1 MWSRFL
7 KDCSSTGVSQMNLQ
21 PEHRVKVLINEV
33 FSYRKAVVAVFVA
46 VNLIALGLGL
56 VWPKGYTSSTTIL
69 VDDKKII
76 QPLMQGAAVA
86 TEVADRAR
94 LTREVIF
101 GRKIM
106 NQILESVGW
115 MKDKLS
121 PEEQEKIIERIRKK
135 TNLTSV
141 GKDIIKIEYSDDEAE
156 RAFKTAKKFAEL
168 FIAESLGAKAAESQA
183 AFDFIDKQ
191 TEEYHDKL
199 VKAEEQLK
207 EFRSAN
213 LDARPG
219 TDADISS
226 RLNTLQTKIEQSSQD
241 LKEAEVKKFSLE
253 KQLSGEAE
261 VATTLSREGQF
272 RSRIAEL
279 QSRLET
285 LRLSYHDSYPDVIQ
299 VKHQIEDLNQ
309 AIVEERQR
317 RESAKAS
324 GKMVIDEGV
333 INNPMYQQLKQEL
346 SQTRVN
352 IEMLTARIGEA
363 KRQLQQ
369 ELERG
374 RRVHGGEATLAEL
387 TRDYQVN
394 RDIYQDLLRRREN
407 ARVSMNLDKEK
418 QGLTIKIQEPATLP
432 RQPSGLRFLHFV
444 VSGLMLGI
452 ALPLGLLYAKLRLD
466 PRIRMEAVITDKRKL
481 PLLAVV
487 PHLWSPAETQA
498 VRREVGWLSLAVSG
512 MLFLLAVSAV
522 LRAVKGIQP

>member
-1 MWSRFL
+1 MSLR
-7 KDCSSTGVSQMNLQ
+7 
-21 PEHRVKVLINEV
+21 PEQILKVLANEA
-33 FSYRKAVVAVFVA
+33 FLYRKVLVVAFLVI
-46 VNLIALGLGL
+46 NLITLGVGL
-56 VWPKGYTSSTTIL
+56 VWPSVFTSKTTIL
-69 VDDKKII
+69 LEDKKII

-86 TEVADRAR
+86 TEVADSSKMAR
-94 LTREVIF
+94 EIIF

-106 NQILESVGW
+106 SQILQLGGW
-115 MKDKLS
+115 MESNPTLA
-121 PEEQEKIIERIRKK
+121 EQEELIKKITKRTDI
-135 TNLTSV
+135 TSV
-141 GKDIIKIEYSDDEAE
+141 GKNIVKIEYRDDDPQ
-156 RAFKTAKKFAEL
+156 RAFTTTQKYAEL
-168 FIAESLGAKAAESQA
+168 FIAESLGTKVDESKAAFE
-183 AFDFIDKQ
+183 FIDKQ
-191 TEEYHDKL
+191 TQEYHEKL
-199 VKAEEQLK
+199 LKAEEQLK

-226 RLNTLQTKIEQSSQD
+226 RLNTLQTKIEQASQD
-241 LKEAEVKKFSLE
+241 LKEAEVKKLSLE

-261 VATTLSREGQF
+261 VATALSREGQF

-285 LRLSYHDSYPDVIQ
+285 LRLSYHDNYPDIIQ
-299 VKHQIEDLNQ
+299 LKHQLADLNQ

-324 GKMVIDEGV
+324 GKVVIDEGV

-352 IEMLTARIGEA
+352 VEMLSARINEA

-394 RDIYQDLLRRREN
+394 RDIYQDLLKRREN

-418 QGLTIKIQEPATLP
+418 QGLTIKIQEPAVLP
-432 RQPSGLRFLHFV
+432 LQPSGLRFLHFV
-444 VSGLMLGI
+444 IGGLVLGI
-452 ALPLGLLYAKLRLD
+452 LLPVGLLYAKLQVD
-466 PRIRMEAVITDKRKL
+466 PRVRLSALIMDRHKV
-481 PLLAVV
+481 PVLAVV
-487 PHLWSPAETQA
+487 PHFWSSSETLA
-498 VRREVGWLSLAVSG
+498 ARRELAWLSLVISGTVLIVAVTS
-512 MLFLLAVSAV
+512 V
-522 LRAVKGIQP
+522 LRLAKVI

>member
-1 MWSRFL
+1 MSLRPEQIL
-7 KDCSSTGVSQMNLQ
+7 KLLAN
-21 PEHRVKVLINEV
+21 EAFHYRKVLVIAFFSINL
-33 FSYRKAVVAVFVA
+33 AM
-46 VNLIALGLGL
+46 LGLGL
-56 VWPKGYTSSTTIL
+56 IWPKGFTSTTTIL
-69 VDDKKII
+69 VEDKKII

-86 TEVADRAR
+86 TEVTDRSR
-94 LTREVIF
+94 LAREVIL
-101 GRKIM
+101 GRKVM
-106 NQILESVGW
+106 NQVLEDAGW
-115 MKDKLS
+115 MKTN
-121 PEEQEKIIERIRKK
+121 PTPTEQEKIIERITKR
-135 TNLTSV
+135 TTITVV
-141 GKDIIKIEYSDDEAE
+141 GKDIIKIEYKDDDAQ
-156 RAFKTAKKFAEL
+156 RAFTTTKKFADL
-168 FIAESLGAKAAESQA
+168 FISESLGAKIDESKA

-191 TEEYHDKL
+191 TQEYHDKL
-199 VKAEEQLK
+199 LRAEEQLK

-285 LRLSYHDSYPDVIQ
+285 LRLSYHDNYPDVIQ
-299 VKHQIEDLNQ
+299 VKHQIVDLNQ
-309 AIVEERQR
+309 AITEERQR
-317 RESAKAS
+317 RDAAKAS
-324 GKMVIDEGV
+324 GKVIIDEGV

-352 IEMLTARIGEA
+352 IEMLAARIGEA

-394 RDIYQDLLRRREN
+394 RDIYQDLLKRREN
-407 ARVSMNLDKEK
+407 ARVSMNLDKER
-418 QGLTIKIQEPATLP
+418 QGLSIKIQEPATLP
-432 RQPSGLRFLHFV
+432 LSPSGLRFLHFV
-444 VSGLMLGI
+444 LGGLVLGVL
-452 ALPLGLLYAKLRLD
+452 LPLAILYAIHQVD
-466 PRIRMEAVITDKRKL
+466 PRLRIGSLISEKHKI

-487 PHLWSPAETQA
+487 PHLSAPAETQA
-498 VRREVGWLSLAVSG
+498 VRRELAWLSLMVNG
-512 MLFLLAVSAV
+512 TILVV
-522 LRAVKGIQP
+522 LVTAALRVAKVF